1 MISFW
6 CFSICLDCE
15 LLTLIRLVDFEQ
27 VNAGGEISKP
37 FDYSIVIS
45 IFFIFHKKP
54 LPGIN
59 NFLA

>member
-1 MISFW
+1 MTSLW

-37 FDYSIVIS
+37 FDYATVIS
-45 IFFIFHKKP
+45 TFFIFHKKR
-54 LPGIN
+54 LPRIN

>member
-1 MISFW
+1 MTSLW